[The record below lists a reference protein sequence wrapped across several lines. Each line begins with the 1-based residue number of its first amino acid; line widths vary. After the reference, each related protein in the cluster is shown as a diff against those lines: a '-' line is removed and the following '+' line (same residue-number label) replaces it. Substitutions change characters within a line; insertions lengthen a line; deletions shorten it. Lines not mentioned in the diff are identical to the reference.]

1 MKEDTLPRRI
11 EFLKTVPL
19 FVGLGDADLNTL
31 AGDFRPKNYRPGD
44 YIFHQGD
51 YSRELYVVTQG
62 KVRVFR
68 VSQAGGETSI
78 QVFGPRDIVGEFAT
92 IDGQPRSAAAK
103 AIGPSIVLEIRG
115 ELFLQRMREMPDL
128 ALGMTRLLATKV
140 RWTAAYAETIAQYDA
155 AGRLLH
161 ILLLYNEQFGQPVEP
176 GGHYRLDLGLD
187 QSDLASL
194 VGARREWVNRI
205 LRDWRARGLIEY
217 EAGRITILDLP
228 RVVAERDQRAE
239 GNQLEPPVD

>member
-1 MKEDTLPRRI
+1 MKEDTLARRV
-11 EFLKTVPL
+11 EFLKSVPL
-19 FVGLGDADLNTL
+19 FAGLEDTDLAAL
-31 AGDFRPKNYRPGD
+31 AGDFRPKNYRSGA
-44 YIFHQGD
+44 YIFHQED
-51 YSRELYVVTQG
+51 SSRELYVVTQG
-62 KVRVFR
+62 KVRVFK
-68 VSQAGGETSI
+68 VSLAGGETSI
-78 QVFGPRDIVGEFAT
+78 QVFGPRDIIGEFAT

-103 AIGPSIVLEIRG
+103 AIGPSAVLEIRG

-128 ALGMTRLLATKV
+128 ALGMTRLLASKV

-176 GGHYRLDLGLD
+176 GRRYRLDLGLD
-187 QSDLASL
+187 QTDMASL

-205 LRDWRARGLIEY
+205 LRDWRARGLIDY

-228 RVVAERDQRAE
+228 RVVAERDQRVE
-239 GNQLEPPVD
+239 GNQ